1 MSAFQEALQTGFEAC
16 LQTLKRAVE
25 DLTPT
30 EARWQPTDHTNH
42 IAWLV
47 WHMARVED
55 WWINRFLYGRTEV
68 WTADGWASR
77 FGMAPEGNG
86 AGQTIEEVQAMPEI
100 PLSDLI
106 AYFDAVRAVS
116 RQYLAQVTDADLARE
131 YHHPSRGAMTG
142 TGVLG
147 RLLVEESQHV
157 GQVALIRGMLRGF
170 GV

>member
-1 MSAFQEALQTGFEAC
+1 
-16 LQTLKRAVE
+16 
-25 DLTPT
+25 
-30 EARWQPTDHTNH
+30 
-42 IAWLV
+42 
-47 WHMARVED
+47 MARVED
-55 WWINRFLYGRTEV
+55 WWINRFLYGHTEV

-86 AGQTIEEVQAMPEI
+86 AGQTIEEVRAMPEI

-116 RQYLAQVTDADLARE
+116 HQYLAQVTDADLARE

-170 GV
+170 GA

>member
-1 MSAFQEALQTGFEAC
+1 MSTFQEALQTGFEAY

-42 IAWLV
+42 VAWLV
-47 WHMARVED
+47 WHIARVED
-55 WWINRFLYGRTEV
+55 WWINRFLYGHTEV

-77 FGMAPEGNG
+77 FGMASEGNG
-86 AGQTIEEVQAMPEI
+86 AGQTIEEVRAMPEI
-100 PLSDLI
+100 PLNDLI

-116 RQYLAQVTDADLARE
+116 RQCLAQMTEAALAQE
-131 YHHPSRGAMTG
+131 YHHPTRGVMTG
-142 TGVLG
+142 TGLLG

-157 GQVALIRGMLRGF
+157 GQVALMRGMLRGF
-170 GV
+170 GA